1 MSLAPLRD
9 LLTAA
14 RSARV
19 LQNFEQLVA
28 VLEVVPQQLT
38 TLMAVAIGRM
48 VADQQ
53 TRPYMNNNLNL
64 SFYV

>member
-19 LQNFEQLVA
+19 LRNFEQLV

-38 TLMAVAIGRM
+38 TLTAVAIVRM

-53 TRPYMNNNLNL
+53 TLPYMNNNLNL